1 MQTKYEMVVNILE
14 KEMLEDKYS
23 LSKKLPTE
31 EELIKKFNVSKNTI
45 RKAIEILVSKGY
57 VYRVQGSGIFLRE
70 LQKWLCSNKRY
81 KWFIKTIF

>member
-14 KEMLEDKYS
+14 KEMLEDRYI

-45 RKAIEILVSKGY
+45 RKAIEILVTKGY
-57 VYRVQGSGIFLRE
+57 VIECKAVGYF
-70 LQKWLCSNKRY
+70 
-81 KWFIKTIF
+81 

>member
-31 EELIKKFNVSKNTI
+31 EELIKN
-45 RKAIEILVSKGY
+45 
-57 VYRVQGSGIFLRE
+57 
-70 LQKWLCSNKRY
+70 
-81 KWFIKTIF
+81 